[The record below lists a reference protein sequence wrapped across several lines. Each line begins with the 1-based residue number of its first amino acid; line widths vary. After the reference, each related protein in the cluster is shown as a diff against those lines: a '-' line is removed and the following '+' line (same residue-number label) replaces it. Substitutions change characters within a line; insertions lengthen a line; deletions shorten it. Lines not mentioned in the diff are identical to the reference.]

1 MKFERVTRWAPI
13 TLSTRKLAAFQRKQ
27 ERERSA
33 LPIFTDL
40 VASTQISPE
49 EEEAR
54 RNALATR
61 AEQSRRDMIARCW
74 RACRRDYFAAGH
86 ETQARIRAMWS
97 GWAGPKQASY
107 YRYVVD
113 VCTGEQARRHH
124 AALDR
129 NRAIRAEVR
138 TRMGLQLR
146 LEEAA
151 A

>member
-13 TLSTRKLAAFQRKQ
+13 TLSARKLVAFQRKQ

-74 RACRRDYFAAGH
+74 RACRRDYFAADH

-97 GWAGPKQASY
+97 GWAGPKQAGY

-113 VCTGEQARRHH
+113 VCTGEQTRRHH

-129 NRAIRAEVR
+129 DRAIRAEVR
-138 TRMGLQLR
+138 ARMWWQLNLLEGL
-146 LEEAA
+146 
-151 A
+151 

>member
-1 MKFERVTRWAPI
+1 MKFERFPRWAPI
-13 TLSTRKLAAFQRKQ
+13 TLSARKLAAFQRKQ

-33 LPIFTDL
+33 LPLFAEL
-40 VASTQISPE
+40 VATTQISPE

-61 AEQSRRDMIARCW
+61 AEQSRRDMIAKCW
-74 RACRRDYFAAGH
+74 RACRRDYFAADQ

-97 GWAGPKQASY
+97 GWAGPKQAIY

-129 NRAIRAEVR
+129 DRAIRAEVR
-138 TRMGLQLR
+138 ARMWWQLNLLEGL
-146 LEEAA
+146 
-151 A
+151 

>member
-1 MKFERVTRWAPI
+1 MKFERFPRWAPI
-13 TLSTRKLAAFQRKQ
+13 TLTARKLAAFQRKQ

-33 LPIFTDL
+33 LPLFAEL
-40 VASTQISPE
+40 VASTQINPE

-74 RACRRDYFAAGH
+74 RACRRDYYAADQ

-97 GWAGPKQASY
+97 SWAGPRQANY

-113 VCTGEQARRHH
+113 LCSGEIERRARESGERY
-124 AALDR
+124 AEIRARLLDR
-129 NRAIRAEVR
+129 AKAQMEMEFR
-138 TRMGLQLR
+138 Q
-146 LEEAA
+146 
-151 A
+151 

>member
-1 MKFERVTRWAPI
+1 MWLLIDDERNLNTEA
-13 TLSTRKLAAFQRKQ
+13 
-27 ERERSA
+27 
-33 LPIFTDL
+33 
-40 VASTQISPE
+40 VARTA
-49 EEEAR
+49 EAR

-74 RACRRDYFAAGH
+74 RACRRDYFAADH

-97 GWAGPKQASY
+97 GWAGPRQASY
-107 YRYVVD
+107 YLYVVD

-138 TRMGLQLR
+138 ARMWWQLNLLEGL
-146 LEEAA
+146 
-151 A
+151 

>member
-1 MKFERVTRWAPI
+1 MKFERFPRWAPI
-13 TLSTRKLAAFQRKQ
+13 TLSARKLAAFQRKQ

-33 LPIFTDL
+33 LPLFADL
-40 VASTQISPE
+40 VASRQISPE

-74 RACRRDYFAAGH
+74 RACRRDYFAADQ

-113 VCTGEQARRHH
+113 VCTGEYERRAQAAIER
-124 AALDR
+124 D
-129 NRAIRAEVR
+129 RAIRAQVR
-138 TRMGLQLR
+138 SRMGLQLR
-146 LEEAA
+146 LDAA
-151 A
+151 